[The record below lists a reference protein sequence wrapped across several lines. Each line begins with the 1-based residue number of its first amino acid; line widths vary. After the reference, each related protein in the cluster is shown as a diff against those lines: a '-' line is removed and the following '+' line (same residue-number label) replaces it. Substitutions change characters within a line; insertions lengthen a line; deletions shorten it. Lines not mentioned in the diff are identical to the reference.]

1 MKIYFEERIG
11 NPELFT
17 GRKKELAYFLNW
29 ADRINRKISMSSA
42 ILSRRKT
49 GKTAFMQ
56 RLYNIIFQKNGN
68 VIPFYYEIRETD
80 QWLLD
85 FSLEFFQTFA
95 YQYIAFKTGKPEYF
109 DYLQVADIED
119 TVSVAREEGF
129 DYIAAQAK
137 AVKRLVS
144 EENAGLLWTIA
155 RKAPR
160 MTAGH
165 YNEYVVQMIDEF
177 QFINRFIFRDKACT
191 NRISNLAGSYLGT
204 AEYKNAPLLVSGS
217 WVGWLAR
224 DLLRMLPGRF
234 QFHYFENMPDDE
246 TVEMILKYSLL
257 ESIPVSE
264 EIVPLM
270 AGITEGNPF
279 YISSIFRSK
288 YPEKDIT
295 TEEGLRKTLE
305 FETLSGEGIIKGI
318 WMEYAGY
325 AMDEANG
332 RNAKKIVLYLCKNRD
347 REVARSE
354 LTEVLSL
361 EMSDSDLEKKMKI
374 LVRSDIINQGRS
386 NSHYRGVSDNIFDKV
401 FRGVYE
407 NEIEAFDPKEI
418 TDEYKVLFEKLGTE
432 HRQVMGE
439 YSSFKGKFAEFLII
453 NHLRHRAY
461 KNQSV
466 FCNMMRNLPKD
477 FRFAE
482 YETVWSWSA
491 SPADRRDIQ
500 IDIFARAGQDEY
512 SLIGEV
518 KNRKA
523 KFSVKEAEN
532 FVKKAGELVKLEDV
546 PKAVLF
552 VFSVSGFFK
561 NTLEYMKKNEIAWT
575 DDRRWMDKM
584 I

>member
-29 ADRINRKISMSSA
+29 TERIKRKISMSSA

-49 GKTAFMQ
+49 GKTAFLQ
-56 RLYNIIFQKNGN
+56 RLYNIIFQKNDR

-144 EENAGLLWTIA
+144 EENASLLWTTA

-217 WVGWLAR
+217 WVGWLTR
-224 DLLRMLPGRF
+224 DLLGMLPGRF
-234 QFHYFENMPDDE
+234 QFHYFQNMPEDE
-246 TVEMILKYSLL
+246 AVEMILKYSFL
-257 ESIPVSE
+257 ENIPVSE
-264 EIVPLM
+264 EIVPLI

-288 YPEKDIT
+288 CPKKDLT
-295 TEEGLRKTLE
+295 TVEGLRKTLE
-305 FETLSGEGIIKGI
+305 FETLSDEGIIKGI
-318 WMEYAGY
+318 WMEYARY
-325 AMDEANG
+325 ALKEANDK
-332 RNAKKIVLYLCKNRD
+332 NAKRIVLYLCKNRD
-347 REVARSE
+347 REVTRSE
-354 LTEVLSL
+354 LKKKLNL
-361 EMSDSDLEKKMKI
+361 EMGDSELEDKMEI
-374 LVRSDIINQGRS
+374 LIKSDIINQGRS
-386 NSHYRGVSDNIFDKV
+386 NFDYRGVHDNIFDKV
-401 FRGVYE
+401 FRGVYQK
-407 NEIEAFDPKEI
+407 EINAFDPKEI
-418 TDEYKVLFEKLGTE
+418 TDEYKVLFEKLGAE
-432 HRQVMGE
+432 HRQLLGE

-461 KNQSV
+461 KNQTV
-466 FCNMMRNLPKD
+466 FCNMMRKLPED

-491 SPADRRDIQ
+491 SPADRR
-500 IDIFARAGQDEY
+500 
-512 SLIGEV
+512 
-518 KNRKA
+518 
-523 KFSVKEAEN
+523 
-532 FVKKAGELVKLEDV
+532 
-546 PKAVLF
+546 
-552 VFSVSGFFK
+552 
-561 NTLEYMKKNEIAWT
+561 
-575 DDRRWMDKM
+575 
-584 I
+584 